1 MLDIAA
7 ETTPDARP
15 AILICAWE
23 MDDSSVDLV
32 EDLAGQTWNP
42 AGARTIAVPATDP
55 DKLALILSDHLSDQR
70 CRALLLV
77 GRTRRSEG
85 FRMQMRA
92 ERRASDGSQKTED
105 VGPSVARATAP
116 VSEIVRAL
124 NDEGLSADAS
134 SDAEEDAG
142 SYLLY
147 RVLSSLAEGV
157 DTPAVG
163 LLRAPQHES
172 DAVVRKAVRT
182 AAQAIARHMSPLPR
196 SRGI

>member
-1 MLDIAA
+1 
-7 ETTPDARP
+7 
-15 AILICAWE
+15 
-23 MDDSSVDLV
+23 
-32 EDLAGQTWNP
+32 
-42 AGARTIAVPATDP
+42 
-55 DKLALILSDHLSDQR
+55 
-70 CRALLLV
+70 
-77 GRTRRSEG
+77 
-85 FRMQMRA
+85 MRA

-124 NDEGLSADAS
+124 NEEGLSADAS

-142 SYLLY
+142 SYLLD

-157 DTPAVG
+157 ETPAVG